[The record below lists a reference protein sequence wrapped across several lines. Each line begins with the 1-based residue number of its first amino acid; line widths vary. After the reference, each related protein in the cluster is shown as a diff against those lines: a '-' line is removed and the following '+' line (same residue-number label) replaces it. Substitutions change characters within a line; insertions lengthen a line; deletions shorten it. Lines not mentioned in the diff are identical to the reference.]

1 MVVGL
6 LGRTVAPRSQTY
18 TTYTLTLTLTHT
30 LTHTLTLS
38 IRTPKRAPKTSF
50 VALGSASRAENKKA
64 AKSLT

>member
-18 TTYTLTLTLTHT
+18 TTYTLTLTLT

-50 VALGSASRAENKKA
+50 VALGSASRAGNKKA

>member
-18 TTYTLTLTLTHT
+18 TTYTLTYTL
-30 LTHTLTLS
+30 TLTLS